1 MKFFYKNELGLI
13 VMGKEMVR
21 LGEPVYTSS
30 ERTVIYIYISHIY
43 IIWKVQKHP
52 KSNFLKVLNTEI
64 NKQKD
69 KTTKSKQTY
78 LIYS

>member
-30 ERTVIYIYISHIY
+30 ERIVPYI
-43 IIWKVQKHP
+43 
-52 KSNFLKVLNTEI
+52 
-64 NKQKD
+64 
-69 KTTKSKQTY
+69 
-78 LIYS
+78 